1 MTSWAQLW
9 LWLLVAAPAMA
20 GAALLLGRRAER
32 FAAVISVTA
41 AAVVMALSIAVAVAR
56 PAATVAFVAGADFGL
71 QVDALSAAVIP
82 PVAAVTLLV
91 LLFSAGEIREASGRF
106 HGLMLLFAS
115 AVMLTATAST
125 LPTLLLAW
133 EVMGAAS
140 YALIGFWWQDD
151 YRVSAGLT
159 AFVTTR
165 TADLGLYL
173 ASAAALAGGAGLAL
187 ADLPSASGGWRHVIA
202 LGVLVAA
209 LGKAAQLPFSFWL
222 SRAMEGPSPVSALLH
237 SAAMVAMGA
246 YLLLRVEPLLATT
259 GWAAIVA
266 AWVGGGTAVLLG
278 AVAVAQRDLKQLL
291 AASTAAQLGFVVMAA
306 GLGAIGG
313 GAAQLIAHAFT
324 KAGLFLAAGA
334 WLSLLGTKQLDELWG
349 VAWRW
354 PLVGWCATVVALTL
368 AGLAPLSLWATKD
381 AVLAAALEHS
391 PALYGV
397 ALIAAAL
404 SAAYAGKVLVVLW
417 RSKGPEEP
425 HRKSARINA
434 FQQIPLVILAVGA
447 AVAGLLALPPIGPAL
462 ARALDAGKLPP
473 ATAVELAASALL
485 ALVVVLVVVR
495 WGVPEPRWAA
505 VWLGLEPAA
514 HALLVRPTVGLAHV
528 LARFDDDVLDQAVE
542 AAATA
547 SIRLA
552 ERVARIDVRRV
563 DAAVEAA
570 AVSVRRLGE
579 LARRSQTG
587 LLHQYYLTA
596 VVLLAAIVLLL
607 VTVR

>member
-528 LARFDDDVLDQAVE
+528 LARFDDDVLDRAVE